1 MDGDSKHGR
10 TAWTYLLSYN
20 ESRRSAMPS
29 ATKSLHLPLPVRLHE
44 ELQSEALR
52 RKQPATV
59 LAREAIQG
67 WLQEQR
73 KRAVFDAIR
82 AYADAEGG
90 GPNDLDPGLEAAG
103 IDVILGRRRRR

>member
-1 MDGDSKHGR
+1 M
-10 TAWTYLLSYN
+10 T
-20 ESRRSAMPS
+20 RS
-29 ATKSLHLPLPVRLHE
+29 TKSIHVSLPAPMHE
-44 ELQSEALR
+44 ELHVEARR
-52 RKQPATV
+52 RKQPATA
-59 LAREAIQG
+59 LARGAIQG

-103 IDVILGRRRRR
+103 IEVILGRRRRR